1 MANLIICCDGTWN
14 NPSQEDNGIPAPTNV
29 VKLYHA
35 LAKKDGM
42 GSYKKHITTQGLVVK
57 KQV

>member
-14 NPSQEDNGIPAPTNV
+14 NPRQEDNGIPAPTNV

-35 LAKKDGM
+35 LAKEDGM
-42 GSYKKHITTQGLVVK
+42 RESQKAYYQA
-57 KQV
+57 